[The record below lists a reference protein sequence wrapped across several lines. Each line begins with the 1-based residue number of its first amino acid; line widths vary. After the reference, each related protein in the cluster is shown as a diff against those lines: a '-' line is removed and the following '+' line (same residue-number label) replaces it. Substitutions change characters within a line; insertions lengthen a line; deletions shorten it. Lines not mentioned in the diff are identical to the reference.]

1 MSSFGGFL
9 EECLPCI
16 YFVTISFALPEY
28 KGCDLTLNQT
38 GVEVE
43 GGLLT
48 GEEEV
53 LQGGDTRVEEG
64 GRRAQGGGRHQG
76 GGAGWQSRS
85 LSESCSK
92 NKESLI
98 LTSVTFYLQVRRKKE
113 QEQESS

>member
-1 MSSFGGFL
+1 MRSDS
-9 EECLPCI
+9 
-16 YFVTISFALPEY
+16 YFYLIRQSHS
-28 KGCDLTLNQT
+28 
-38 GVEVE
+38 EVVGE
-43 GGLLT
+43 GAPPT
-48 GEEEV
+48 EEEEV

-76 GGAGWQSRS
+76 GGAGWQSPS